1 LTDPQQWFI
10 RKDAVIHGP
19 ATTQDLKSLLDANR
33 ITLQFEA
40 SQTKDGPWRPLADY
54 PEFAPV
60 RPIADLFD
68 APTAAPAPQSPIGIS
83 YVTETPAQLQQP
95 VSIPVA
101 LSAPSAPSATSP
113 TAEAL
118 IASVLGEPGVP
129 AGRTLTDKARTEF
142 ISGLE
147 VEVNRQIEDKCF
159 PISIAAWI
167 ITLIL
172 IAKFSMVT
180 AFIFAFIVGGIVF
193 KITKAILQD
202 KYQKPIY
209 NLSDEMLVARYNE
222 SKADRRAARTRTAIS
237 WAVIVII
244 AVVAAIV
251 WFAAQRQ

>member
-10 RKDAVIHGP
+10 RKVAVIHGP
-19 ATTQDLKSLLDANR
+19 ATAQELKNLLDANR

-40 SQTKDGPWRPLADY
+40 SLSKDGPWRPLADY

-68 APTAAPAPQSPIGIS
+68 SPAAAPASQSPIGIS
-83 YVTETPAQLQQP
+83 YVTESPVQQQQQP
-95 VSIPVA
+95 VSIPIA
-101 LSAPSAPSATSP
+101 SSAPSGTSP

-118 IASVLGEPGVP
+118 IASVLGEPGIS
-129 AGRTLTDKARTEF
+129 AGRTLTDKARGEF

-159 PISIAAWI
+159 PVSIAAWI
-167 ITLIL
+167 LTLIL

-244 AVVAAIV
+244 AVVASIV
-251 WFAAQRQ
+251 WFAAQRH

>member
-19 ATTQDLKSLLDANR
+19 ATTQDIKNLLDANR

-40 SQTKDGPWRPLADY
+40 SQSKDGPWHPLAEY

-60 RPIADLFD
+60 RPIAELFD
-68 APTAAPAPQSPIGIS
+68 APVAAPAQHSPIGIS
-83 YVTETPAQLQQP
+83 YVTESPAKQQRA
-95 VSIPVA
+95 VSIPV
-101 LSAPSAPSATSP
+101 APSAPSAFSP

-118 IASVLGEPGVP
+118 VASVLGEAGVP
-129 AGRTLTDKARTEF
+129 VGRTLTDKARSEF

-159 PISIAAWI
+159 PVSIAAWI
-167 ITLIL
+167 LTLIL
-172 IAKFSMVT
+172 IARFNMII
-180 AFIFAFIVGGIVF
+180 AFIFAFVVGGIVF

-251 WFAAQRQ
+251 WLAAQRH